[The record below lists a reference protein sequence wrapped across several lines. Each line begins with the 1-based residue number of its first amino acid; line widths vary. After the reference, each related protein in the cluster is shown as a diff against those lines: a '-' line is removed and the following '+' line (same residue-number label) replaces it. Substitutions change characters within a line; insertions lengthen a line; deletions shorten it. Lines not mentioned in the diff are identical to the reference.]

1 MHGSSVRTT
10 VAALLTA
17 ISLLFGTTGHALAQ
31 NNNEQSGL
39 VNVNIQD
46 LDLQIPV
53 AVALPIGLAAN
64 VCGVSAASLAR
75 GVNTCTAENNSTA
88 LSRAIAERMV
98 GTDGGNGNGGNG
110 NGGNNQNRQSGLIN
124 VNVQDLDLQ
133 VPVAVALPIGVAA
146 NVCGVSIL
154 AIQEANNTCDAQNTS
169 EGRALSRAIAR
180 DLAAQ

>member
-31 NNNEQSGL
+31 NNNEQNGL

-75 GVNTCTAENNSTA
+75 GDNNCTAENNSTA
-88 LSRAIAERMV
+88 LSRAVAERMV
-98 GTDGGNGNGGNG
+98 GTDGGNG

-169 EGRALSRAIAR
+169 EGRALSRAIAQ